1 VKLLFAHLKV
11 EILELIRLPAYSVPT
26 LIMPSLMFLMFGGT
40 RSTTVSGANYHM
52 ASYATFAVMGI
63 AFSQFGVGIA
73 NDRESPWQVYLR
85 ILPVSALTRFA
96 ARVDAAVVFALL
108 SVGLVLMLAA
118 AVTPAELVW
127 TRWCI
132 FLVVLLMGSI
142 PIGLLGIALGYW
154 AGPKSALPI
163 ANILFLT
170 LAFAGGV
177 FLPPTSLPKFV
188 SYISP
193 YLPTRMLLE
202 VSWSPVNATP
212 MSYADWVGLGCYG
225 LVGLGLATAGY
236 RKDEGRK
243 YT

>member
-1 VKLLFAHLKV
+1 MRLLLAHLKV
-11 EILELIRLPAYSVPT
+11 EILELIRIPAYSVPT
-26 LIMPSLMFLMFGGT
+26 LLMPSLMFLMFGGT
-40 RSTTVSGANYHM
+40 RASTVTGANHHN
-52 ASYATFAVMGI
+52 GI
-63 AFSQFGVGIA
+63 LRDLRCDWNRLLSVWCRNP

-85 ILPVSALTRFA
+85 VLPVGAGTRFA
-96 ARVDAAVVFALL
+96 ARVAAAVAFAFL

-118 AVTPAELVW
+118 AVTPADLPW
-127 TRWCI
+127 ARWGI
-132 FLVVLLMGSI
+132 FLAVLLCGSI

-170 LAFAGGV
+170 LSSAGGV

-188 SYISP
+188 SYSSP

-202 VSWSPVNATP
+202 LSWATAN
-212 MSYADWVGLGCYG
+212 STTIAYSDWVGLGVYG
-225 LVGLGLATAGY
+225 VVGLGLATAGY
-236 RKDEGRK
+236 RRDEGRK